1 MEDSRTKEKKN
12 RNLKTSLIVFGV
24 ILFLILGVMFYLKNI
39 MPAHLMGQGKKYLE
53 IGNYDKALKMF
64 NMAADA
70 SPADEEPIYYKAMTL
85 AKMPPS
91 YETQKEL
98 YEIAQLEDCEEASQL
113 AEDVLLKMRKY
124 LEQSVGPNYIDNV
137 LYEDQLI
144 RWNNSEPIT
153 YYVSGHVSVPQM
165 YNDVVKR
172 AFVNWQ
178 TATNGEISFREV
190 QNPKQAKI
198 NVTFVDDVVV
208 KSNYDPDRSGN
219 VIPTMKDVKLLK
231 MEISLKNVDKSG
243 KEYTEEKLLTLAQHE
258 IGHALGLWGHSADTN
273 DIMYYSG
280 DYVNAD
286 TYQKEITQR
295 DINTLLLIYKMIP
308 DVIDKPLTAEQYQ
321 TMFYHN
327 VLTTYPGENFELEI
341 QRLISQLRN
350 DRQNIIVWVDLAIN
364 YAYKKQ
370 YPRSNYILN
379 KVFPLVANDL
389 RNQHVILYNLAANY
403 YKMDEYERSERYLN
417 HAINIQDDLDTQI
430 LESFLD
436 LRLGR
441 ENLAREKLELLNK
454 NYPDHIEIALKLA
467 TVYNMQKEQ
476 AKAKEVIEKLI
487 KENPKA
493 LKDRRV
499 QKYQKNKKNF
509 MGSTK

>member
-1 MEDSRTKEKKN
+1 MEDSKTKEKKN

-24 ILFLILGVMFYLKNI
+24 ILFLILGFMFYMKNI

-53 IGNYDKALKMF
+53 MGNYDKALKMF

-70 SPADEEPIYYKAMTL
+70 NPADEEPIYYKAMTL

-91 YETQKEL
+91 YETQKGL

-144 RWNNSEPIT
+144 RWNNNEPIT
-153 YYVSGHVSVPQM
+153 YYVSSHVSVPQM

-190 QNPKQAKI
+190 PNSKQAKI
-198 NVTFVDDVVV
+198 NVTFVDDVMV
-208 KSNYDPDRSGN
+208 KNNYDPDRSGN
-219 VIPTMKDVKLLK
+219 VIPSMKDDKLLK
-231 MEISLKNVDKSG
+231 MEINLKNVDKSG
-243 KEYTEEKLLTLAQHE
+243 KEYTEGKLLTLAQHE

-295 DINTLLLIYKMIP
+295 DVNTLLLIYKMIP
-308 DVIDKPLTAEQYQ
+308 DVIDKPLSPEQYQ

-370 YPRSNYILN
+370 YPRSNHILN
-379 KVFPLVANDL
+379 KVLPLVANDL

-403 YKMDEYERSERYLN
+403 YKMEEYEKSEKYLN

-454 NYPDHIEIALKLA
+454 NYPEHIEIALKLA
-467 TVYNMQKEQ
+467 TVYNMQKES
-476 AKAKEVIEKLI
+476 AKAKEVIEKLV